1 MKFPD
6 QGIQFNTSK
15 DHSKWAVSD
24 SKGDWLCIGDINRQV
39 CNGDWFCV
47 GDINRQVCNGDWF
60 CIGDIHR
67 QVCKGDWLCIGDI
80 NRQVCNGDWFCIGD
94 INRQVKT
101 ILNGPCLKVMGL
113 ALHRRYK

>member
-6 QGIQFNTSK
+6 LGIQFNTSK

-39 CNGDWFCV
+39 CNGDWFCT
-47 GDINRQVCNGDWF
+47 
-60 CIGDIHR
+60 
-67 QVCKGDWLCIGDI
+67 
-80 NRQVCNGDWFCIGD
+80 GD

-101 ILNGPCLKVMGL
+101 ILNGSCLKVMGTGFV
-113 ALHRRYK
+113 

>member
-60 CIGDIHR
+60 CIGDI
-67 QVCKGDWLCIGDI
+67 
-80 NRQVCNGDWFCIGD
+80 
-94 INRQVKT
+94 NRQVKT

>member
-47 GDINRQVCNGDWF
+47 GDINRQVC
-60 CIGDIHR
+60 
-67 QVCKGDWLCIGDI
+67 KGDWLCIGDI

-101 ILNGPCLKVMGL
+101 ILNGLCLKVMGL

>member
-39 CNGDWFCV
+39 CNGDWFC
-47 GDINRQVCNGDWF
+47 
-60 CIGDIHR
+60 
-67 QVCKGDWLCIGDI
+67 
-80 NRQVCNGDWFCIGD
+80 IGD

-101 ILNGPCLKVMGL
+101 ILNGPCLTVKVTGFV
-113 ALHRRYK
+113 

>member
-39 CNGDWFCV
+39 CNGDWFCT
-47 GDINRQVCNGDWF
+47 
-60 CIGDIHR
+60 
-67 QVCKGDWLCIGDI
+67 
-80 NRQVCNGDWFCIGD
+80 GD

-101 ILNGPCLKVMGL
+101 ILNGSCLKVMGTGFV
-113 ALHRRYK
+113 